1 MDESRLRYTPTP
13 GPGRNAA
20 VDPDPGSPRRRLL
33 LGAAL
38 VFVLLGIAYGIWWW
52 LVAQHYQHTEDA
64 YVHGDLVQ
72 ITPQIAGTV
81 IAIHAD
87 DTDYVEAGA
96 ALVELD
102 RTDAEVALEQARAT
116 LAQTVRQVSTLYAQ
130 NEGLQADIEAR
141 KAQAQHAGTE
151 LARLQDD
158 LRRRQSLARAGGIS
172 GEELLHAQAAVKN
185 AQAALAAA
193 EAAVTAAQA
202 QLSSNTAL
210 TANTTVDN
218 HPNVLVAAARLR
230 EAGLNLARTSLPAP
244 VSGYVAK
251 RTAQLGQRIAEGTPT
266 MAVIPLERVWVDA
279 NFKEVQI
286 GNMRIGQPVE
296 LHADMYGK
304 KVTYH
309 GKVAGLSAG
318 TGSAFALLPP
328 QNASGNW
335 IKVVQRVP
343 VRIALD
349 PQQLRDHPLRLGLS
363 MQVTVDISDTS
374 GPALAGAAHPGSAY
388 STAAF
393 DSANSHMADMIA
405 TIIAENRSPAG
416 DAAGPRS
423 MASGATTTPQDPAAT
438 SRKAEA
444 GPAAPDKPDGSP
456 RRVAANRNA
465 S

>member
-20 VDPDPGSPRRRLL
+20 TESEAINPRKRLL
-33 LGAAL
+33 LGTAL
-38 VFVLLGIAYGIWWW
+38 IFMVLGVSYGIWWW
-52 LVAQHYQHTEDA
+52 MVAQHYESTKDA

-72 ITPQIAGTV
+72 ITPQIAGTI

-87 DTDYVEAGA
+87 DTDYVEAGST
-96 ALVELD
+96 LLDLD

-158 LRRRQSLARAGGIS
+158 LKRRQSLARAGGIS
-172 GEELLHAQAAVKN
+172 GEELLHAQAAVKS
-185 AQAALAAA
+185 AQAAVSAA
-193 EAAVTAAQA
+193 EAAITAARA

-210 TANTTVDN
+210 TANTTVEN

-251 RTAQLGQRIAEGTPT
+251 RTAQLGQRISEGTPT
-266 MAVIPLERVWVDA
+266 MTVIPLERVWVDA

-286 GNMRIGQPVE
+286 GGMRIGQPVE

-309 GKVAGLSAG
+309 GRVAGLSAG

-335 IKVVQRVP
+335 IKVVQRIP

-349 PQQLRDHPLRLGLS
+349 AQQLRDHPLRLGLS
-363 MQVTVDISDTS
+363 MHVTVDISDTS
-374 GPALAGAAHPGSAY
+374 GPALAGTSHPGTAY

-393 DSANSHMADMIA
+393 ESANAQMADMIA
-405 TIIAENRSPAG
+405 GIIAENRLPAG
-416 DAAGPRS
+416 AKPRS
-423 MASGATTTPQDPAAT
+423 MASGAM
-438 SRKAEA
+438 
-444 GPAAPDKPDGSP
+444 AAPDAATTAAREADRAPAAENKPVGSP

>member
-1 MDESRLRYTPTP
+1 MDESRLRYTPAP
-13 GPGRNAA
+13 GPGRNA
-20 VDPDPGSPRRRLL
+20 VQEPRSPRRRLL
-33 LGAAL
+33 LGTAL
-38 VFVLLGIAYGIWWW
+38 VFILMGIAYGIWWW
-52 LVAQHYQHTEDA
+52 VVAQHYEHTEDA

-96 ALVELD
+96 ALLELD

-116 LAQTVRQVSTLYAQ
+116 LAQTVRQVNTLYAQ
-130 NEGLQADIEAR
+130 NEGLKADIEAR

-185 AQAALAAA
+185 AQAALSAA
-193 EAAVTAAQA
+193 EAAVTAARA

-210 TANTTVDN
+210 IANTTVEN

-251 RTAQLGQRIAEGTPT
+251 RTAQLGQRISEGTPT
-266 MAVIPLERVWVDA
+266 MSVIPLERVWVDA

-343 VRIALD
+343 VRIVLD

-363 MQVTVDISDTS
+363 MQVKVDVSDTS
-374 GPALAGAAHPGSAY
+374 GPALAGSAHPSTAY

-405 TIIAENRSPAG
+405 TIIAENKLPAG
-416 DAAGPRS
+416 DAAKTSS
-423 MASGATTTPQDPAAT
+423 MASGAMAAPQEAATASRATEESPAAQ
-438 SRKAEA
+438 
-444 GPAAPDKPDGSP
+444 DKPGNGP
-456 RRVAANRNA
+456 RRIAANRNA